1 MTHSASL
8 GIVTSGFVRAF
19 FFMVPIWKV
28 RAILIQ
34 LFKKFV
40 RGSLIMLS
48 IEFFRGIDCV
58 LSRVVFRGMEWCVI
72 QNVHSSQIAYVTQIF
87 FSRHC

>member
-8 GIVTSGFVRAF
+8 GIVTNGFVRAIF
-19 FFMVPIWKV
+19 FVVPMWKF

-40 RGSLIMLS
+40 RGSLIILS

-58 LSRVVFRGMEWCVI
+58 LSRFVFRGMEWGVI
-72 QNVHSSQIAYVTQIF
+72 QNAHSRHIAYVTQIF
-87 FSRHC
+87 LSRHG

>member
-48 IEFFRGIDCV
+48 IEFFRGIDWV
-58 LSRVVFRGMEWCVI
+58 LSSFVLRGTEWGVI
-72 QNVHSSQIAYVTQIF
+72 QNAHSRHIAYVTQIF
-87 FSRHC
+87 LSRHG